1 VKSEEMSQPPFVDP
15 TSHELDLDQREL
27 DLDQIW
33 REAVPLIRL
42 IVLFG
47 LLSVIPFLLSLLVGG
62 GGGLGFLF
70 VLLAQFV
77 LAVGTGIVLM
87 YVIARAIQ
95 LAGK

>member
-15 TSHELDLDQREL
+15 TSREL
-27 DLDQIW
+27 DIDQLW
-33 REAVPLIRL
+33 TEAVPLIGL

-47 LLSVIPFLLSLLVGG
+47 LLSVIPFLFSLLVGG

-87 YVIARAIQ
+87 YVIARGIQ
-95 LAGK
+95 LAGE

>member
-1 VKSEEMSQPPFVDP
+1 MSQPPFVDP
-15 TSHELDLDQREL
+15 TSREL
-27 DLDQIW
+27 DIDQLW
-33 REAVPLIRL
+33 TEAVPLIGL

-47 LLSVIPFLLSLLVGG
+47 LLSVIPFLFSLLVGG

-87 YVIARAIQ
+87 YVIARGIQ
-95 LAGK
+95 LAGE